1 MAGERED
8 RDAEQGLISGVEK
21 RVEDADETAQSSW
34 RVGKSLHP
42 VFYIAAWIFLS
53 NTTILFN
60 KWLIDNRGFKYPAT
74 LTCWHLIFSTIATQI
89 LARTTSLLDGRK
101 TVKMTGRVYLRAIVP
116 IGLLYSVSLVCS
128 NMVYLYL
135 SVAFIQVLK
144 SASPLI
150 VLLTAWA
157 WRVEQPS
164 LRRFV
169 NVSVIV
175 FGVALASVGEINFS
189 FIGFLFQLGG
199 TTAEAMRLI
208 MIQILL
214 SADSQKMDP
223 LVSLYYYAPVCAVMN
238 ILIAGAAEA
247 LTFDVGDIA
256 KAGYGLLFLNA
267 AVAFLLNVS
276 GVFLI
281 GKTSGLVMTLTG
293 IFKSILLVGISVF
306 IWNTSISGLQFVGYG
321 IALAGLTYYS
331 LGWEQIVSLT
341 TGFTSWFESIFA
353 SQDSETRLSP
363 GVRKGIIAAL
373 AVLITL
379 SLISGFMYS
388 TGLANTVI
396 QLPSKN
402 DSE

>member
-1 MAGERED
+1 
-8 RDAEQGLISGVEK
+8 VEK
-21 RVEDADETAQSSW
+21 KVDDADGTVQRSW
-34 RVGKSLHP
+34 RIGKSIHP
-42 VFYIAAWIFLS
+42 VFYIATWIFMS

-247 LTFDVGDIA
+247 PTFDVGDIA

-321 IALAGLTYYS
+321 IALVGLTYYS

-341 TGFTSWFESIFA
+341 TGFTSWFESIFG
-353 SQDSETRLSP
+353 SQGSETRVSP
-363 GVRKGIIAAL
+363 GVRKGMIAAL